1 MAGMGADGANGE
13 RGLTAGTGR
22 RRAPAPPP
30 DFRDLFLGLGTTLL
44 VAVPTLVVAED
55 WHGRPLIDQPGLA
68 WVVPTVITA
77 FAFVAGGAV
86 AGRRQPRLRAAVG
99 CGFAMGLLT
108 VLVLLAADVTRRVLQ
123 NPTLPM
129 GVVRYWIEAAV
140 GSTVL
145 AMLGATG
152 AFRLL
157 PGAGAAPVPAAEG

>member
-1 MAGMGADGANGE
+1 MRADGASGV
-13 RGLTAGTGR
+13 RGLAAGAGRPTAPL
-22 RRAPAPPP
+22 APP
-30 DFRDLFLGLGTTLL
+30 DFRDLFLGLGVTLL
-44 VAVPTLVVAED
+44 VAVPTLVAGED

-68 WVVPTVITA
+68 WVVPMVVTA
-77 FAFVAGGAV
+77 LAFVAGGAV

-99 CGFAMGLLT
+99 CGFAMGILAVLL
-108 VLVLLAADVTRRVLQ
+108 LLAADVTRRVLLD
-123 NPTLPM
+123 PTLPM
-129 GVVRYWIEAAV
+129 GVVRYWIEASA

>member
-1 MAGMGADGANGE
+1 MAGMGADGAHE
-13 RGLTAGTGR
+13 ARGLTAGAGR
-22 RRAPAPPP
+22 RRAPVTPPN
-30 DFRDLFLGLGTTLL
+30 FRDLFLGLGVTLL

-55 WHGRPLIDQPGLA
+55 WHGRPLIDQPGLG
-68 WVVPTVITA
+68 WVIPTVITA
-77 FAFVAGGAV
+77 LAFVAGGAV

-108 VLVLLAADVTRRVLQ
+108 VLLLLAADVTRRALQ

-140 GSTVL
+140 GSTML
-145 AMLGATG
+145 ALVGAIG